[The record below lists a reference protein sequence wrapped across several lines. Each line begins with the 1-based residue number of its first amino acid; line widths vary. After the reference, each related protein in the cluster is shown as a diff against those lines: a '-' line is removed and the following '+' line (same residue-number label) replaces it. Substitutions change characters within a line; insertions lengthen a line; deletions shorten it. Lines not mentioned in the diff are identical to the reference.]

1 MSYVLQ
7 THTVSVLHGI
17 VICRRRLGDE
27 PLNTATIADW
37 AGLSPSTAKQ
47 ALNLLKAEGIVR
59 WIPLRNGRWILTGK
73 VKLSKPK
80 KGRSFEYMVH
90 AYRLRQLWSRGAGQG
105 CLPASTCRTLRK
117 RVQDSST
124 GTSRLP
130 SEKATLPSL
139 PKSRGS

>member
-7 THTVSVLHGI
+7 AHTVSVLQGI
-17 VICRRRLGDE
+17 VVCRRRLGDE
-27 PLNTATIADW
+27 PLNTATIADL
-37 AGLSPSTAKQ
+37 AGLSPSTTKQ

-59 WIPLRNGRWILTGK
+59 WIPLRNGRWVLTGK

-105 CLPASTCRTLRK
+105 CPTRFDL
-117 RVQDSST
+117 QDIAEE
-124 GTSRLP
+124 GSRFFDGDL
-130 SEKATLPSL
+130 EAAIREGYAALLT
-139 PKSRGS
+139 